1 MSACAPRAPNYAV
14 PMNPNDVKPNGGF
27 NIGDVAIPGRLA
39 LAPMAGVSDLPFRN
53 ICRRYGASMTPTEMI
68 TADQRL
74 WATAKTQSRLALT
87 NQPRPRILQIAG
99 SEPQML
105 ADAARRCV
113 ELGADIVDINMG
125 CPAKKVCR
133 RNAGSA
139 LLGDEYLVAQLLT
152 AVIAAVTVP
161 VTLKMRTGLSPQ
173 QRNGVAI
180 ARLAESLG
188 VAAITVHGR
197 TRACMF
203 RGEAEYDTIAAIK
216 AAVRIPIIANGDI
229 TSGEKAAEVLAH
241 TRADGLMLGRAVQGR
256 PWLFADINHFLNTG
270 FHKPTPPHS
279 EVRAIILAH
288 LKHLH
293 RFYGEKTG
301 VRVAR
306 KHLTWYC
313 RELPDGMTFK
323 NRVVRVESAREQFRI
338 AYEFLNNKEIGMH
351 AA

>member
-1 MSACAPRAPNYAV
+1 
-14 PMNPNDVKPNGGF
+14 MNRNDASVTGGF
-27 NIGDVAIPGRLA
+27 NIGNVAIPGRLA

-74 WATAKTQSRLALT
+74 WATAKTQARLTLT
-87 NQPRPRILQIAG
+87 DQPSPRILQIAG
-99 SEPQML
+99 SDPQML
-105 ADAARRCV
+105 AAAAQRCV
-113 ELGADIVDINMG
+113 ALGADIVDINMG

-139 LLGDEYLVAQLLT
+139 LLGDEPLVAELLN
-152 AVIAAVTVP
+152 AVIAAVEIP
-161 VTLKMRTGLSPQ
+161 VTLKMRTGLSPD

-180 ARLAESLG
+180 ARLAENLG

-197 TRACMF
+197 TRACMY
-203 RGEAEYDTIAAIK
+203 RGEAEYETIAAIK
-216 AAVRIPIIANGDI
+216 TAIKIPVIANGDI
-229 TSGEKAAEVLAH
+229 TSGEKAVQVLKQ
-241 TRADGLMLGRAVQGR
+241 TNADGLMLGRAVQGR
-256 PWLFADINHFLNTG
+256 PWLFEDINHFLNTG
-270 FHKPTPPHS
+270 FHKPAPPHS

-288 LKHLH
+288 LEHLYG
-293 RFYGEKTG
+293 FYGEKTG

-313 RELPDGMTFK
+313 RELPNGMMLK

-338 AYEFLNNKEIGMH
+338 TYEFLNNNEIGIH